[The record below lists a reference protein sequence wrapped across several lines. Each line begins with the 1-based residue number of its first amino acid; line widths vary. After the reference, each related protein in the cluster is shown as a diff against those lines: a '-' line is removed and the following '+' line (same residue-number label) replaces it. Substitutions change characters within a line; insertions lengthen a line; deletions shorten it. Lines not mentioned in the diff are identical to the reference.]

1 MASASS
7 PVLAQCRY
15 RLCKQCWMVSR
26 RRGGLDAAL
35 MKAAESGHLQCV
47 NILLMAGADVNKPDA
62 ENNTPLLRASQNG
75 HQECIEPLVKAGAHV
90 NRRGVND
97 CTALCLSLTHIQCLE
112 ALIKAGADVNQ
123 QATMSGWTPLIWA
136 LNAGNDLRVSA
147 NMLLEN
153 GADINKGDY
162 DGSTPL
168 MHVVQNKENDI
179 AYILEA
185 GADVNRR
192 DSYNRTALHYAAHL
206 GFDHFIRTLAEAGAD
221 VNVQD
226 HYDETALVCAA
237 SGLTGYDYEGH
248 DKCIP
253 PLIEAGADVNISD
266 RGGNTAL
273 LHVTEAACYQSIKL
287 LVDSGADVNAV
298 NNDGDTV
305 FHVILRSSK
314 YKKSGAELFEPVKS
328 VKYLLSVGAK
338 VNVGDVDGLTALNR
352 HLKHRHNT
360 DEERDVVRIL
370 FAAGQKIDDPVD
382 FPDYLHLTQLCLKHL
397 CREAI
402 RKHLLQTS
410 PHEHLFNRIPQIKLP
425 SYITQY
431 LLYYVSLN
439 DDCDDNPSA
448 HGTDG

>member
-7 PVLAQCRY
+7 PLLCR
-15 RLCKQCWMVSR
+15 QCWMTSR
-26 RRGGLDAAL
+26 RKGGLDEAL

-47 NILLMAGADVNKPDA
+47 NILLKAGADVNKPDS
-62 ENNTPLLRASQNG
+62 ENNTPLLKASQNG

-97 CTALCLSLTHIQCLE
+97 CTALWLALNHIQCVE

-123 QATMSGWTPLIWA
+123 QATMSGWTPLTWA
-136 LNAGNDLRVSA
+136 LNAGNDLRMSA

-162 DGSTPL
+162 DCSTPL

-179 AYILEA
+179 AYVLEA

-206 GFDHFIRTLAEAGAD
+206 GFDHFFRTLAEAGAD

-226 HYDETALVCAA
+226 DYSETALVSAA
-237 SGLTGYDYEGH
+237 SGLTGYNYKGH
-248 DKCIP
+248 NKCIP
-253 PLIEAGADVNISD
+253 PLIQAGADVNIAD
-266 RGGNTAL
+266 LGGNTAL

-287 LVDSGADVNAV
+287 LVDSRADVNVV

-314 YKKSGAELFEPVKS
+314 YKKSGAELFEPVES

-338 VNVGDVDGLTALNR
+338 INVGDVDGLTALNR

-360 DEERDVVRIL
+360 DEERDIVRIL
-370 FAAGQKIDDPVD
+370 YAAGQKIEDPVD
-382 FPDYLHLTQLCLKHL
+382 SPDYLHLTQLCLKHL

-402 RKHLLQTS
+402 RKHLLRMS
-410 PHEHLFNRIPQIKLP
+410 PHEHLFNRIPQINLP

-439 DDCDDNPSA
+439 DDCDENHTAD
-448 HGTDG
+448 GTDS